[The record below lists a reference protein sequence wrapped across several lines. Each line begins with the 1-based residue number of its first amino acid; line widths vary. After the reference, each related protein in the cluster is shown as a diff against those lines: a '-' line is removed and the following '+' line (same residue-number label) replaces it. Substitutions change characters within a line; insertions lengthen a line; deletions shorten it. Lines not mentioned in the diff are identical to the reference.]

1 MRMQGIMGI
10 MGLRRIRVG
19 MLGTRVGMQGIG
31 VGMRGIGG
39 RNEGNQVENLRIGV
53 ELIN

>member
-1 MRMQGIMGI
+1 MQGIMGI
-10 MGLRRIRVG
+10 MGMRGIRVG
-19 MLGTRVGMQGIG
+19 ILGTR

-39 RNEGNQVENLRIGV
+39 RNEENQVENLRVGV